1 MTREEMVALG
11 RDEVG
16 YEEGARNQVSAL
28 SARVEELERL
38 MAETLEAG
46 IPIMGDSSMNDV
58 WCYFCSAEAG
68 MAAQIEHS
76 SGCLWTRLLR
86 ALAPKEASK

>member
-28 SARVEELERL
+28 SARVEERIKFHAERAQVL
-38 MAETLEAG
+38 RGVHANGETGVRRLYEWHE
-46 IPIMGDSSMNDV
+46 D
-58 WCYFCSAEAG
+58 
-68 MAAQIEHS
+68 QIE
-76 SGCLWTRLLR
+76 WLR